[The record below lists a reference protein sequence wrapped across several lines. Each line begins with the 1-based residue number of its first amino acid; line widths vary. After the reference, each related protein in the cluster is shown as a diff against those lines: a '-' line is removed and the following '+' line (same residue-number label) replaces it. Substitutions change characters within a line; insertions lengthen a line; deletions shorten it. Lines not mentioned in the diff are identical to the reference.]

1 MFAGKTTE
9 LVKEYRRHESCGFEC
24 LFINHKID
32 NRYVDEENKTSTKPT
47 SFVKFRQTNDFHAV
61 NENGLD
67 FAYMNKDNY
76 LHSNDNTLFIAG
88 TQTGRDWYDNIKNIP
103 FALEVGQRLFQLV
116 GMDGSEINF
125 ELVKNLSASARGSG
139 GFGSTGK

>member
-1 MFAGKTTE
+1 MSKNIKNKNAKKYIPLLDDLIE
-9 LVKEYRRHESCGFEC
+9 E
-24 LFINHKID
+24 D
-32 NRYVDEENKTSTKPT
+32 DEETKISTKPI
-47 SFVKFRQTNDFHAV
+47 SYVKFRQTNDFHAV

-76 LHSNDNTLFIAG
+76 LHSNDDTLFIAG
-88 TQTGRDWYDNIKNIP
+88 TQTGRDLFDNIKNIP
-103 FALEVGQRLFQLV
+103 FTLEVGQRLFQLV

-125 ELVKNLSASARGSG
+125 ELVKNLSTSARGSG